1 MHRPLPALPPAKR
14 GMSHNGEESVP
25 RDYIVKKLLQRYWRL
40 TRALT
45 LGAQGAIVD
54 PEGRVLLVRHT
65 YQPGWRFPGGGVEK
79 GETVAAALSRELEE
93 EVGVTVTGEPQLFG
107 IYANAASFP
116 NDHIVLFVVRSWR
129 QERVPDPNYEIAEQ
143 RFFTPGDVP
152 GDISA
157 GTGRRL
163 AEIFASAPRSAFW

>member
-1 MHRPLPALPPAKR
+1 MHRTHRRADAGKVQDVAQR
-14 GMSHNGEESVP
+14 GKSVP

-79 GETVAAALSRELEE
+79 GETVTAALSRELEE
-93 EVGVTVTGEPQLFG
+93 EVGIEVTGEPQLFG
-107 IYANAASFP
+107 VYSNAASFP
-116 NDHIVLFVVRSWR
+116 NDHIVLFVVRGWH
-129 QERVPDPNYEIAEQ
+129 QERVPKPNYEIAEQ
-143 RFFTPGDVP
+143 RFFAPDDVP
-152 GDISA
+152 ADTSA
-157 GTGRRL
+157 GTVRRL
-163 AEIFASAPRSAFW
+163 AEIFSGAPRSAIW